1 MAVRG
6 WGGSIASAVGVAA
19 GTGAAQLG
27 LGYGLGIIAWVP
39 SPDGSA
45 EPVWVASLTWA
56 TWIAATS
63 VIAGAVY
70 GDRRSGPSALAADP
84 TARKVSGMLELVLWR
99 IALCL
104 AAALGAAVTVALVAV
119 PAREAAQDYT
129 FAPETIAAGYTV
141 IGVLVGLAVSFAA
154 ISSAAIAAN
163 VIITTAWL
171 WLLAIAATVDGA
183 MSGRGFAGAQLG
195 VWRITDDGEGY
206 WIRSLYWPGAVIS
219 LTSALVAGL
228 VSAWWGGRRTDSK
241 VGVSV
246 SGAIGPIL
254 VAAAYFMA
262 APRPVGMESW
272 QVSAYLIAPYAVIAG
287 LLGSVII
294 AAATPRPSYER
305 ALLPVDIDD
314 EDPIP
319 PVRPALTAS
328 PEPLRPPVAVP
339 AQPARPQQN
348 PPQPPVP
355 GTPEPS
361 SGPPK
366 LRLKPKSERPQLGLV
381 EEPEQEPASKPRP
394 KRPSAPDK
402 TTDKPTDKPA
412 EPVTEQH
419 PKPTGR
425 ARASVKPK
433 PGPPPPSNPAPR

>member
-39 SPDGSA
+39 SPDGTA

-70 GDRRSGPSALAADP
+70 ADRSSGPSALAADP
-84 TARKVSGMLELVLWR
+84 TARKISGALELVLWR

-141 IGVLVGLAVSFAA
+141 IGVLVGLVVSFAA
-154 ISSAAIAAN
+154 VSSAAIAAN
-163 VIITTAWL
+163 VVTTTAWL
-171 WLLAIAATVDGA
+171 WLLAVVAVVDGA
-183 MSGRGFAGAQLG
+183 LAGRGFTGAQLG
-195 VWRITDDGEGY
+195 VWRITGDGDGY
-206 WIRSLYWPGAVIS
+206 WIRSLYWPGAAIS
-219 LTSALVAGL
+219 LAAALVAGL
-228 VSAWWGGRRTDSK
+228 ISAWWGGRRTDSK

-246 SGAIGPIL
+246 SGAVGPVL
-254 VAAAYFMA
+254 VAAAYFLA
-262 APRPVGMESW
+262 APRPVGIESW
-272 QVSAYLIAPYAVIAG
+272 QVSAYLVAPYAVIAG

-294 AAATPRPSYER
+294 AAATPRPAYEH
-305 ALLPVDIDD
+305 ALLPARVDD
-314 EDPIP
+314 DPIP
-319 PVRPALTAS
+319 APRPALTAA
-328 PEPLRPPVAVP
+328 PEPIAPAAPERPAADDRPGVP
-339 AQPARPQQN
+339 EQ
-348 PPQPPVP
+348 
-355 GTPEPS
+355 

-366 LRLKPKSERPQLGLV
+366 LRLKPKSERPQLPSFD
-381 EEPEQEPASKPRP
+381 EPEPPAKSQR
-394 KRPSAPDK
+394 KRPA
-402 TTDKPTDKPA
+402 DKPA
-412 EPVTEQH
+412 DEPATPAAKPPAGSPTDADQ
-419 PKPTGR
+419 PKATGR
-425 ARASVKPK
+425 ARASVKPR
-433 PGPPPPSNPAPR
+433 PGPPPPKPDQKG

>member
-39 SPDGSA
+39 SPNGSA

-70 GDRRSGPSALAADP
+70 ADRRSGPSALAADP

-141 IGVLVGLAVSFAA
+141 IGILVGLAVSFGA

-163 VIITTAWL
+163 VVITTAWL

-183 MSGRGFAGAQLG
+183 LSGRGFAGAQLG

-206 WIRSLYWPGAVIS
+206 WIRGLYWPGAAIS
-219 LTSALVAGL
+219 LSAALVAGL
-228 VSAWWGGRRTDSK
+228 VSAWWGGRSTDSK

-305 ALLPVDIDD
+305 ALLPVDPDD

-319 PVRPALTAS
+319 PVRPALTAA
-328 PEPLRPPVAVP
+328 PEPLRPPPAVPAQPVREQPAVP
-339 AQPARPQQN
+339 AQPARPQRS
-348 PPQPPVP
+348 
-355 GTPEPS
+355 TPEPDPPQS
-361 SGPPK
+361 PAGPPK

-381 EEPEQEPASKPRP
+381 EESEPEPAPKSRP
-394 KRPSAPDK
+394 KRPAAADRPPAP
-402 TTDKPTDKPA
+402 
-412 EPVTEQH
+412 EPDAGQP

-433 PGPPPPSNPAPR
+433 PPANPDQKD

>member
-70 GDRRSGPSALAADP
+70 ADRRSGPSALAADP

-99 IALCL
+99 VTLCL

-129 FAPETIAAGYTV
+129 FAPEMIAAGYTV

-154 ISSAAIAAN
+154 ISSTAIAAN
-163 VIITTAWL
+163 VVVTTTWL
-171 WLLAIAATVDGA
+171 WLLAIVATVDGA
-183 MSGRGFAGAQLG
+183 LAGRGFTGAQLG
-195 VWRITDDGEGY
+195 VWRITDDGPGY
-206 WIRSLYWPGAVIS
+206 WIHSLYWPGAAIS
-219 LTSALVAGL
+219 LSAALVAGL
-228 VSAWWGGRRTDSK
+228 ISAWWGGRRTDSK

-254 VAAAYFMA
+254 VAAAYFLA
-262 APRPVGMESW
+262 APRPAGLESW

-294 AAATPRPSYER
+294 AAATPRPAYER
-305 ALLPVDIDD
+305 ALLPAHADDD
-314 EDPIP
+314 EPLP
-319 PVRPALTAS
+319 PARPALTAA
-328 PEPLRPPVAVP
+328 PEPTAPPAPVP
-339 AQPARPQQN
+339 VPQQQA
-348 PPQPPVP
+348 PQS
-355 GTPEPS
+355 ES
-361 SGPPK
+361 PK
-366 LRLKPKSERPQLGLV
+366 LRLKPKSERPQLGLAD
-381 EEPEQEPASKPRP
+381 EEEAAPTARP
-394 KRPSAPDK
+394 KRPAAAGEPEA
-402 TTDKPTDKPA
+402 TDQPA
-412 EPVTEQH
+412 
-419 PKPTGR
+419 KPTGR

-433 PGPPPPSNPAPR
+433 PVPPPKPPEK